1 MRYWF
6 PFTEEAVQQVRPYT
20 LDQMW
25 PFYNVS
31 KTGPDIEQVLPSGHG
46 LIGSNSN

>member
-25 PFYNVS
+25 PFYN
-31 KTGPDIEQVLPSGHG
+31 KNWTGYWTGVTF
-46 LIGSNSN
+46 GSWFNWFKQ